1 MAAFLTTMKFIPEG
15 ELRSDVLAGLKQ
27 GVLFAAA
34 ALVLTLPPA
43 GLANLRPSALARAAA
58 VVEPARTAIVAPIDR
73 GGPFRPADFDTHR
86 ASADARFI
94 ADWVAD
100 SGDSRGMPYLILD
113 KRDARLFVFTF
124 DGLLID
130 SSPVLLG
137 ATPGDDS
144 VEGIGTRPMSL
155 VKQEEKTT
163 PAGRFVAYAGRN
175 ASHEEVVW
183 VDYNAAVSMH
193 RVRLVDPKERRLERL
208 ASPNPADRRISY
220 GCINVPVAFFE
231 SVVWPL
237 LRLTRAVVYVLP
249 ETRDAREVFAG
260 AYDESMKLARTQP
273 DRPQVVKISRQ

>member
-1 MAAFLTTMKFIPEG
+1 
-15 ELRSDVLAGLKQ
+15 VLVG
-27 GVLFAAA
+27 AA

-43 GLANLRPSALARAAA
+43 GLANLGPSPLPRA
-58 VVEPARTAIVAPIDR
+58 VVAQPARTAVVAPIDR
-73 GGPFRPADFDTHR
+73 GGPFRAADFDTHR

-175 ASHEEVVW
+175 AAHEEVVW
-183 VDYNAAVSMH
+183 VDYGAGGLDASRAPGRSEGAPPRAA
-193 RVRLVDPKERRLERL
+193 RL
-208 ASPNPADRRISY
+208 AEPCRPAHLLWLHQRSGR
-220 GCINVPVAFFE
+220 
-231 SVVWPL
+231 L
-237 LRLTRAVVYVLP
+237 LRIGGLAAPAPDPARSSTCCPKPAMSARSSSAPTTRA
-249 ETRDAREVFAG
+249 
-260 AYDESMKLARTQP
+260 
-273 DRPQVVKISRQ
+273 